1 MAIRRRLAGGADVD
15 SGEGWVGGD
24 DMAARLGVGRDSASL
39 WAGKRRLPRRKL
51 GCLLCFKLSN
61 ADAWV
66 EARSGEGNG
75 PAEPQPRSRRV
86 PRKKGGGR

>member
-1 MAIRRRLAGGADVD
+1 MG

-24 DMAARLGVGRDSASL
+24 DVAARLGVGWDSVSRS
-39 WAGKRRLPRRKL
+39 AGKRGLPGRKL
-51 GCLLCFKLSN
+51 ECLLCFKLPD

-66 EARSGEGNG
+66 KAGGGEGNG

-86 PRKKGGGR
+86 RPKKGGGG